1 MELDLLLI
9 WIGITLKPL
18 PLLPFVL
25 WLSAENGTMKGL
37 AYILGW
43 LGCLV
48 VIIVAV
54 FLTTGNHPPRPNTVP
69 STAILIVKLAAGIWL
84 IQIAM
89 RKRRQMGQPRKPPSW
104 MSALDHLSLVR
115 CAGLAVFLQPWVMV
129 AAGATTVAEAK
140 LDSPGSF
147 LALMFFLLL
156 ATSSYLYLELYTVF
170 AGDEAAA
177 RLGNLRDWLSAH
189 QEQVII
195 VVFLLLGF
203 LLAGESIRL
212 LVG

>member
-1 MELDLLLI
+1 LVFNLLLI
-9 WIGITLKPL
+9 AIGITLNPL

-25 WLSAENGTMKGL
+25 LLSGENGTMKGL

-54 FLTTGNHPPRPNTVP
+54 FLTTGNNPPAPKTVP
-69 STAILIVKLAAGIWL
+69 STAILAVKLAVGIWL
-84 IQIAM
+84 IRIAM
-89 RKRRQMGQPRKPPSW
+89 RKRRQMGQPRKPPAW
-104 MSALDHLSLVR
+104 MGALDHLSLSR
-115 CAGLAVFLQPWVMV
+115 CAGLAVFLQPWAMV
-129 AAGATTVAEAK
+129 AAGAATVAEAK

-147 LALMFFLLL
+147 LALMFFCLL
-156 ATSSYLYLELYTVF
+156 ATSSMLSLELYTAF
-170 AGDEAAA
+170 AGAEADV
-177 RLGNLRDWLSAH
+177 RLAKIRDWLTAH

-203 LLAGESIRL
+203 WLAGESIRL

>member
-1 MELDLLLI
+1 LVLDLLLI
-9 WIGITLKPL
+9 GIGITLNPF

-25 WLSAENGTMKGL
+25 LLSGENGTMKGL

-54 FLTTGNHPPRPNTVP
+54 FLATGDNPPEPETVP
-69 STAILIVKLAAGIWL
+69 STAILIVKLALGIWL
-84 IQIAM
+84 ITIAM
-89 RKRRQMGQPRKPPSW
+89 RKRRQIGQSHKAPAWMG
-104 MSALDHLSLVR
+104 ALDHLSLLR

-129 AAGATTVAEAK
+129 AAGAATVAEAK

-203 LLAGESIRL
+203 WLAAESIRL

>member
-1 MELDLLLI
+1 MVLNLLLI
-9 WIGITLKPL
+9 GIGITLNPL

-25 WLSAENGTMKGL
+25 LLSGENGTMKGL

-54 FLTTGNHPPRPNTVP
+54 FLTTGNNPPVPKTVP

-89 RKRRQMGQPRKPPSW
+89 RRRRQMGQPRKPPSW
-104 MSALDHLSLVR
+104 MGALDHLSLSR
-115 CAGLAVFLQPWVMV
+115 SAALAVFLQPWVMV
-129 AAGATTVAEAK
+129 AAGAATVAEAK

-147 LALMFFLLL
+147 LALMFFCLL
-156 ATSSYLYLELYTVF
+156 ATSSMLSLELYTVF
-170 AGDEAAA
+170 AGAEAHV
-177 RLGNLRDWLSAH
+177 RLAKIRDWLTAH

-203 LLAGESIRL
+203 WLAAESIRL